1 MVNTLPNTV
10 VALYRSDIFSTWS
23 NIKNTSKDEVG
34 YFIKVT
40 TENEDLYFMLGTKS
54 KSYFVSIE

>member
-10 VALYRSDIFSTWS
+10 VPLYKSDIFSTWT
-23 NIKNTSKDEVG
+23 NIKNTSADEVG

-40 TENEDLYFMLGTKS
+40 TEDEDLYFMVGTAMQ
-54 KSYFVSIE
+54 SYHVRIE

>member
-1 MVNTLPNTV
+1 MVNALPITV

-23 NIKNTSKDEVG
+23 NIKITSKDEVG

-40 TENEDLYFMLGTKS
+40 TENEDLYFMLGTQLQ
-54 KSYFVSIE
+54 SYLVSIE

>member
-23 NIKNTSKDEVG
+23 NIKNTSEDEVG

-40 TENEDLYFMLGTKS
+40 IENEDLYFMLGTQLQ
-54 KSYFVSIE
+54 SYFVSIE

>member
-1 MVNTLPNTV
+1 MVNTLPDTV

-23 NIKNTSKDEVG
+23 NIKNTSEDEVG

-40 TENEDLYFMLGTKS
+40 TDAEDLYFMLGTAMQ
-54 KSYFVSIE
+54 SYHVHIE

>member
-23 NIKNTSKDEVG
+23 NIKNTSEDEVG

-40 TENEDLYFMLGTKS
+40 TENEDLYFILGTQLQ
-54 KSYFVSIE
+54 SYFVNIE

>member
-1 MVNTLPNTV
+1 MVNTLPITV

-23 NIKNTSKDEVG
+23 NIKNTSEDESA

-40 TENEDLYFMLGTKS
+40 TDVEDLYFMLGTQLQ
-54 KSYFVSIE
+54 SYFVSIE

>member
-23 NIKNTSKDEVG
+23 NIKNTSADEIG

-40 TENEDLYFMLGTKS
+40 TENEDLYFMLGTAMQ
-54 KSYFVSIE
+54 SYHVHIE

>member
-23 NIKNTSKDEVG
+23 NIKNTSADEVG

-40 TENEDLYFMLGTKS
+40 IENEDLYFMLCTQLQ
-54 KSYFVSIE
+54 SYFVNIE

>member
-1 MVNTLPNTV
+1 MVNTLPSTV

-23 NIKNTSKDEVG
+23 NIKNTPKDKVG

-40 TENEDLYFMLGTKS
+40 TENEDLYFMLGTQLQ
-54 KSYFVSIE
+54 SYFVNIE

>member
-23 NIKNTSKDEVG
+23 NIKSPSADEVG

-40 TENEDLYFMLGTKS
+40 TEDEDLYFMLGTQLQ
-54 KSYFVSIE
+54 SYFVNIE

>member
-23 NIKNTSKDEVG
+23 NIKTTSEDEVG

-40 TENEDLYFMLGTKS
+40 TEDEDLYFMLGTQLQ
-54 KSYFVSIE
+54 SYFVSIE

>member
-1 MVNTLPNTV
+1 MVDTLPNNV

-23 NIKNTSKDEVG
+23 NIKNTSADEVG

-40 TENEDLYFMLGTKS
+40 IENEDLYFMLGTQLQ
-54 KSYFVSIE
+54 SYFVSIE

>member
-1 MVNTLPNTV
+1 MVDTFPNTV

-23 NIKNTSKDEVG
+23 NIKNTSADEVG

-40 TENEDLYFMLGTKS
+40 IENEDLYFMLGTQLQ
-54 KSYFVSIE
+54 SYFVSIE